1 MPRFLKSIS
10 TVAFTL
16 TGGTP
21 GVGKVLTSD
30 AQGTASWETPTS
42 APPGAGTIGVTE
54 LNDTEIALY
63 VKLNAEVFD

>member
-1 MPRFLKSIS
+1 MRFLKSLT

-21 GVGKVLTSD
+21 GAGKVLTSD
-30 AQGTASWETPTS
+30 ANGNASWQTPTS
-42 APPGAGTIGVTE
+42 GAPAPGSIGVLQ
-54 LNDTEIALY
+54 LNDDEIALY

>member
-21 GVGKVLTSD
+21 GAGKVLVSD
-30 AQGTASWETPTS
+30 ANGNASWDTIVTGVE
-42 APPGAGTIGVTE
+42 AGSVGYDE
-54 LNDTEIALY
+54 LDDNEIALY
-63 VKLNAEVFD
+63 VKLNAEVFG